1 MATKETKKITAGQ
14 TIWYYHVRSNKI
26 LIETVVTKVGNK
38 YFEIEIDDISYKFN
52 IDNLRQPVFSVNI
65 EIVLNKEEFDT
76 QIKTD
81 HLLSK
86 LRKEIAPY
94 GKSNIPLDKLIKMVE
109 ILES

>member
-38 YFEIEIDDISYKFN
+38 YFEIDGISYKFSV
-52 IDNLRQPVFSVNI
+52 DNLRQQSEYTANI

-76 QIKTD
+76 QIKTEY
-81 HLLSK
+81 LLTK
-86 LRKEIAPY
+86 LRKEIVPY